1 MKCARHFILA
11 ALASTLSTGAL
22 AQWKPMREV
31 VFDSAAYGTRGN
43 AADRKLMEQ
52 VWAKELA
59 QQRSATQGKPLPAF
73 TLVGE
78 VKVAGRQLVF
88 SMFNASSSPRCEDA
102 PNGANESDVF
112 TVCQMRVTAWPVSA
126 ARPAELPGYC
136 MFFGSAADDG
146 RNRIEYQLVGT
157 QIHFRAIQYGQIVEA
172 CNKTL
177 RLQ

>member
-1 MKCARHFILA
+1 MKRAHHFIVA
-11 ALASTLSTGAL
+11 ALASTLCTAAL

-43 AADRKLMEQ
+43 ASDRNLMEQ
-52 VWAKELA
+52 LWAKELA
-59 QQRSATQGKPLPAF
+59 QQRSATHGKPLPAF

-78 VKVAGRQLVF
+78 VRVAGRQLVF